1 MLRLCWQPVDQR
13 EFNRMTLHKISS
25 LKSSGE
31 EEKVSRVLGH
41 CSMNFPSAKSSRA
54 SPDWLINLHGKI
66 SISRAIS
73 PAERERESYASLVDG
88 TWWLSRWKPQHWEI
102 ILLIFYWICLFA
114 IERNCARTNNDFAPA
129 RSTLPF
135 PAPPAESRWR
145 SVEECL
151 RCLANCRLNFPSRA
165 EKLYHETWNWEWL
178 WHRWIF
184 INFHFATST
193 RLDVIPKCSI
203 PWKRREFDW
212 NFNRLSNWKKDF
224 FRCCSQRSFR
234 VHVNN
239 VESDTNSLV
248 MRRLEDKTRGWSY
261 EPKTG
266 FCFAQPA
273 IARTEECDWN

>member
-13 EFNRMTLHKISS
+13 EFNRMTLHKIFS

-73 PAERERESYASLVDG
+73 PAERERERVVQVKSTERGDYCDENPNTGKCHNYFIDFLLDLFVCNRKKLRANEQ
-88 TWWLSRWKPQHWEI
+88 WLCPRA
-102 ILLIFYWICLFA
+102 L
-114 IERNCARTNNDFAPA
+114 DFTI
-129 RSTLPF
+129 SSS
-135 PAPPAESRWR
+135 PAESRWR

-151 RCLANCRLNFPSRA
+151 RCLVNCRLNFPSRA

-193 RLDVIPKCSI
+193 RLDVIPKRFT

-212 NFNRLSNWKKDF
+212 NFNRLSNWKS
-224 FRCCSQRSFR
+224 CSERSFR

-248 MRRLEDKTRGWSY
+248 MRRLEDKTRGWS
-261 EPKTG
+261 
-266 FCFAQPA
+266 
-273 IARTEECDWN
+273 